1 MILLPL
7 LCNDKVYNP
16 FFIGLGQSIGS
27 LWLDKPTF
35 CSAFVTCC
43 LVYAFKHQFLRLMQL
58 IAFLLELHNKV
69 KNQWIKT
76 DQKPTGKDAIVEHR
90 TVALVCE
97 RIARDSVYL
106 PAAELEIK
114 LDGQNIKWLSHS

>member
-1 MILLPL
+1 
-7 LCNDKVYNP
+7 
-16 FFIGLGQSIGS
+16 
-27 LWLDKPTF
+27 
-35 CSAFVTCC
+35 
-43 LVYAFKHQFLRLMQL
+43 MQL

-114 LDGQNIKWLSHS
+114 LDGQNIK